1 MPMKLLLHICC
12 APCAVAV
19 ADTLISKP
27 GMVLEGVFYNPNIHP
42 AEEFQKRMD
51 TVKIMAGDLD
61 LPVAFF
67 DDNKLD
73 YWKSSLK
80 TDKALRCRTCYSLRL
95 ENTAEFARENNFDAF
110 TTSLLISPYQDH
122 ELIKSMGYSIA
133 NKYGLD
139 FYYEDFRELYR
150 KGREISRA
158 RNYYMQKYC
167 GCFYSY
173 SESDHPKKPIYNF
186 EQAFEKNL

>member
-1 MPMKLLLHICC
+1 MKLLLHICC
-12 APCAVAV
+12 APCSVAITE
-19 ADTLISKP
+19 TLLDRPDII
-27 GMVLEGVFYNPNIHP
+27 LEGFFYNPNIHP
-42 AEEFQKRMD
+42 VEEFKKRMD
-51 TVKIMAGDLD
+51 AVKTMSGDYN

-67 DDNKLD
+67 DENRLD
-73 YWKSSLK
+73 YWKNRLK
-80 TDKALRCRTCYSLRL
+80 SDKAIRCNTCYSLRL
-95 ENTAEFARENNFDAF
+95 ENTAKFAKDNDFDGF

-122 ELIKSMGYSIA
+122 ELIKNIGSSIA
-133 NKYGLD
+133 SKYGLQ
-139 FYYEDFRELYR
+139 FYYEDFRALYR

-186 EQAFEKNL
+186 EQVNEKNL

>member
-1 MPMKLLLHICC
+1 MKLLLHICC
-12 APCAVAV
+12 APCAVAIT
-19 ADTLISKP
+19 DTLMNRSDI
-27 GMVLEGVFYNPNIHP
+27 VLEGLFYNPNIHP
-42 AEEFQKRMD
+42 LEEFQKRMD
-51 TVKIMAGDLD
+51 TVKIMAADYN
-61 LPVAFF
+61 LPVIFK
-67 DDNKLD
+67 DDNKLG

-80 TDKALRCRTCYSLRL
+80 NDKAIRCNTCYSLRL
-95 ENTAEFARENNFDAF
+95 ETTAKFAKENCFDGF

-122 ELIKSMGYSIA
+122 ELIKSMGNTIA

-150 KGREISRA
+150 KGREISRG

-173 SESDHPKKPIYNF
+173 SESDHPKKPIYTF
-186 EQAFEKNL
+186 E